1 MDHNPAL
8 RGEANQNDH
17 KEKQKDQ
24 RWLLNVPW
32 VAVTLSPLLWRWLF
46 FMGCDPLV
54 FLEIPLF
61 PGSFFLVFLHSLHS
75 VTLLSLAQSGGGERK
90 EENQEENQE
99 AKKRKRK
106 RKGCKAI

>member
-1 MDHNPAL
+1 MFPGGCNFIASSLAL
-8 RGEANQNDH
+8 AI
-17 KEKQKDQ
+17 
-24 RWLLNVPW
+24 L
-32 VAVTLSPLLWRWLF
+32 
-46 FMGCDPLV
+46 MGCDPLV

-99 AKKRKRK
+99 AKKKKKKKRL
-106 RKGCKAI
+106 